1 MPAAKRVWT
10 QAQDE
15 AIHYRRNTMKESWA
29 AIRDDPIWGDT
40 PPSAKSLKTHYD
52 MLEINHATSQLQSTI
67 DAAQEKYYHGIDSSQ
82 NKTIGSIETFHTLQN
97 EIVQNVEKH
106 ALSEVQIQF
115 QGDVAKIQK
124 HINSPRKIDAIRWA
138 VSEASRH
145 LEGLY
150 DQK

>member
-52 MLEINHATSQLQSTI
+52 VLEINHVTSQLQSTI

-82 NKTIGSIETFHTLQN
+82 NKIVQPSQNTLKGIKMEMGSIRLKTRRLVLLKRFIHCKTRSFKPLKNMRSARCRFNFREM
-97 EIVQNVEKH
+97 
-106 ALSEVQIQF
+106 
-115 QGDVAKIQK
+115 
-124 HINSPRKIDAIRWA
+124 
-138 VSEASRH
+138 
-145 LEGLY
+145 
-150 DQK
+150 